1 MGQNGRV
8 SNLSPQPLSPL
19 DGRYRAA
26 VAPLSDYFSEAALNR
41 ARIKIEVEWLIWL
54 TDKDLL
60 KIGRPLTES
69 EKQNLQKLHE
79 QFDDSTVSKLQ
90 ELEKKTRHDVKAVE
104 YLIREKLSHI
114 GRGDLNE
121 LVHFALTSEDVNNLS
136 YAINIRDG
144 FDNVWI
150 PAAKALTDE
159 LRALAREHADVA
171 MLSRTHGQ
179 PATPT
184 TLGKELAVFVHR
196 FDRQLNRIDAQPFL
210 GKFSGATGT
219 FAAHVAVDE
228 SVDWQKQSAAF
239 LENLG
244 IELNPFTTQIE
255 SHDWQSELFQKVSHF
270 NRIAHNLATDIWT
283 YISLG
288 YFKQNPPAGSTG
300 SSTMPHKI
308 NPIRF
313 ENAESNLELSNAILD
328 SLSATLTTSRL
339 QRDLTDSSAQ
349 RNIGVGVGHS
359 LLAIENIR
367 AGLKELA
374 VAHSAMLTDLLD
386 NWEVLAEAIQ
396 TVIRA
401 EVARGNSKI
410 EDPYAQLKELTRGK
424 RVGQEEIL
432 AFINSLEISQD
443 AKDRLM
449 RLKPQ
454 DYLGIAAKLAKDI

>member
-1 MGQNGRV
+1 M

-19 DGRYRAA
+19 DGRYRAT
-26 VAPLSDYFSEAALNR
+26 VQPLADYFSEAALNR
-41 ARIKIEVEWLIWL
+41 VRILIEVEWLIWL
-54 TDKDLL
+54 VEKDLL
-60 KIGRPLTES
+60 GTGKGLS
-69 EKQNLQKLHE
+69 EAEKLSLRKLA
-79 QFDDSTVSKLQ
+79 QDFDDTIISKLQ
-90 ELEKKTRHDVKAVE
+90 QLEKKTRHDVKAIE
-104 YLIREKLSHI
+104 YFIREKLAEL
-114 GRGDLNE
+114 GRTDIAE

-136 YAINIRDG
+136 YALNIRDG

-150 PAAKALTDE
+150 PAAKSLVEALRTMAKE
-159 LRALAREHADVA
+159 NADVA

-196 FDRQLNRIDAQPFL
+196 LDRQLRRIDSQPLL

-219 FAAHVAVDE
+219 FAAHHAAARE
-228 SVDWQKQSAAF
+228 VDWLKEAEEF
-239 LENLG
+239 LKSLG
-244 IELNPFTTQIE
+244 IELNKYTTQIE

-270 NRIAHNLATDIWT
+270 NRILHNLATDIWT

-288 YFKQNPPAGSTG
+288 YFKQTPPAGSTG

-313 ENAESNLELSNAILD
+313 ENAEANLELANAVLD
-328 SLSATLTTSRL
+328 SLATTLTTSRM

-359 LLAIENIR
+359 LLAIENIK
-367 AGLKELA
+367 AGLNELA
-374 VAHSAMLTDLLD
+374 VNEAALTTDLLD

-396 TVIRA
+396 TVVRA

-410 EDPYAQLKELTRGK
+410 EDPYALLKELTRGK
-424 RVGQEEIL
+424 RVGQEELL
-432 AFINSLEISQD
+432 AFVNNLDISQE
-443 AKDRLM
+443 AKDTLM
-449 RLKPQ
+449 KLKPQ
-454 DYLGIAAKLAKDI
+454 TYVGISYRLAKDI